1 MDELEQFIKNNRE
14 LLEKEPPA
22 GHEERFGRRLD
33 RSRRKNIF
41 FGLRPYLRIA
51 GVILLFVLSGLW
63 VLEHSG
69 ILPRGE
75 KARRSAYENE
85 YQETELYYTSLVNA
99 KLSSLET
106 MHFFGDSTQK
116 KILHKELSG
125 MDPLYTELQK
135 ELQMN
140 PGDERLLQA
149 MTEYY
154 EIKLDVINNIIRQLS
169 ALQTKNHTSHET
181 KTM

>member
-22 GHEERFGRRLD
+22 GHEERFRRRLN
-33 RSRRKNIF
+33 RSRRKHIF
-41 FGLRPYLRIA
+41 PGLRPYLRIA
-51 GVILLFVLSGLW
+51 GVILLLVLPGLW
-63 VLEHSG
+63 ITDHIG
-69 ILPRGE
+69 
-75 KARRSAYENE
+75 ARRSAYKYE
-85 YQETELYYTSLVNA
+85 YQETEQYYTALVNA
-99 KLSSLET
+99 RLSSLET
-106 MHFFGDSTQK
+106 MHFLGDSTQK
-116 KILHKELSG
+116 KILYNELTG

-154 EIKLDVINNIIRQLS
+154 EIKLNVINHIIRQLS